1 MEMRNDS
8 LIDNLNHLVSICN
21 DGRYG
26 YETAAEDAGS
36 AELKS
41 MFMQYSAQRAQ
52 FATELNQCVRNLGG
66 EADSSGGP
74 LGALHRAWIDVKTAL
89 SSKDDK
95 AVLGACLTGEKAAIN
110 AYDDVL
116 DDSNCPNDI
125 RDILI
130 RQRSGI
136 QEALSRVKSLH
147 HTVGT

>member
-1 MEMRNDS
+1 MEMMNEN

-36 AELKS
+36 TELKS
-41 MFMQYSAQRAQ
+41 MFMGYSAQRAQ
-52 FATELNQCVRNLGG
+52 YVTELKACIRGLGG
-66 EADSSGGP
+66 DPEKGGGP

-116 DDSNCPNDI
+116 NDSNCPHDI
-125 RDILI
+125 RDMLI

-136 QEALSRVKSLH
+136 QEALSKVKTLH
-147 HTVGT
+147 HTVGS